1 MRKRPH
7 DFFDEHIRGIYI
19 RDRKIGRGSGCRQ
32 AFVKI
37 TGRSYTSQAVV
48 ASLRY
53 IGKESDGVGK
63 DTRVIDESGKEI
75 KPADFEKAVKE
86 WGFNPEIDRRNESKG
101 TRERKTRLT
110 TQFVVSFPK
119 SCSLSVRQ
127 TEDFMDA
134 FMLPYRE
141 KGAKYFIAVHTE
153 QGSRHAHV
161 IIRNKT
167 EFGERLTFDR
177 KDIQALRQRLT
188 FDRKDIQALRQ
199 RQVEVAKS
207 YGIRLEN
214 TLVRQR
220 RDEDRPIKKTLL
232 ERQVPEWHA
241 KNAEIVLRDKGSR
254 PIPFLQRLPE
264 LERKPEALDVWA
276 QRFKD
281 GNKAAVLFLEM
292 YAENPRTAFWYA
304 NNKPDVFG
312 KPLSDEAA
320 PVPPLNGRNFRLT
333 PKDREIV
340 LKRRDEIAARMTSPL
355 AYPRIGI
362 EAAWRKIYNL
372 TAEHKHPRQTKE
384 REREIEI

>member
-1 MRKRPH
+1 MRKRPY
-7 DFFDEHIRGIYI
+7 DFLEEHIRGIYI
-19 RDRKIGRGSGCRQ
+19 SEQTIGRGSGCRQ

-37 TGRSYTSQAVV
+37 TGRSYTSRTVV
-48 ASLRY
+48 ASLSY
-53 IGKESDGVGK
+53 IGQESDGVGK
-63 DTRVIDESGKEI
+63 DTRVLDESGKEI
-75 KPADFEKAVKE
+75 KPADLEKAVKE
-86 WGFNPEIDRRNESKG
+86 WDFNPEIDRRNESKG

-177 KDIQALRQRLT
+177 KDIQALRQR
-188 FDRKDIQALRQ
+188 
-199 RQVEVAKS
+199 QVEIAKS

-292 YAENPRTAFWYA
+292 YAENPHTAFWYA

-312 KPLSDEAA
+312 KRSASNA
-320 PVPPLNGRNFRLT
+320 PTEPLNNRNFHLT
-333 PKDREIV
+333 PKDRETI
-340 LKRRDEIAARMTSPL
+340 LNARDEIAACMTSPL
-355 AYPRIGI
+355 AYSRIGI

-384 REREIEI
+384 REREIER

>member
-1 MRKRPH
+1 MRKRPY
-7 DFFDEHIRGIYI
+7 DFLEEHIRGIYI
-19 RDRKIGRGSGCRQ
+19 PEQTIGRGSGCRQ

-37 TGRSYTSQAVV
+37 TGRSYTSRTVV
-48 ASLRY
+48 ASLSY
-53 IGKESDGVGK
+53 IGQESDGVGK
-63 DTRVIDESGKEI
+63 ETRVLDENGKEI

-86 WGFNPEIDRRNESKG
+86 WGFNPEIDKRNESKG

-119 SCSLSVRQ
+119 SCYLSVRQ

-153 QGSRHAHV
+153 QRCRHAHV
-161 IIRNKT
+161 IVRNET
-167 EFGERLTFDR
+167 EFGE
-177 KDIQALRQRLT
+177 RLT

-220 RDEDRPIKKTLL
+220 RDGDRPIKKTLL
-232 ERQVPEWHA
+232 ERQVPKWYE
-241 KNAEIVLRDKGSR
+241 KNQDIVLRDKGPR

-264 LERKPEALDVWA
+264 LERKPEALDVWT
-276 QRFKD
+276 RGFED

-312 KPLSDEAA
+312 KRSASN
-320 PVPPLNGRNFRLT
+320 VPTEPLNSRNFHLT
-333 PKDREIV
+333 PKDRENV
-340 LKRRDEIAARMTSPL
+340 LKSRDEIGACMTSPL
-355 AYPRIGI
+355 AYPRIDI
-362 EAAWRKIYNL
+362 ESAWRKVYNL
-372 TAEHKHPRQTKE
+372 TAERKHPRQTKE
-384 REREIEI
+384 REREIER

>member
-7 DFFDEHIRGIYI
+7 DFFKEHIRGIYI
-19 RDRKIGRGSGCRQ
+19 RNRKIGRGSGRRQ

-37 TGRSYTSQAVV
+37 TGRNYTSRTVF

-53 IGKESDGVGK
+53 IGKESDGAGK
-63 DTRVIDESGKEI
+63 DTRVIDENGKEI

-110 TQFVVSFPK
+110 TQFVISFPK

-153 QGSRHAHV
+153 QGCKHAHV
-161 IIRNKT
+161 IVRNKT

-177 KDIQALRQRLT
+177 KDIQALRQR
-188 FDRKDIQALRQ
+188 
-199 RQVEVAKS
+199 QVEIAKS

-232 ERQVPEWHA
+232 ERQVPEWYA
-241 KNAEIVLRDKGSR
+241 KNAEIVLRDKGSC
-254 PIPFLQRLPE
+254 PIPFLQKLPE
-264 LERKPEALDVWA
+264 LEHKPEALDVWV

-281 GNKAAVLFLEM
+281 GNKATVLFLEM
-292 YAENPRTAFWYA
+292 YAEKPRTALWYA
-304 NNKPDVFG
+304 NNKSDVFG

-333 PKDREIV
+333 PKDRENV
-340 LKRRDEIAARMTSPL
+340 LNSRDEIAARMTSPL

-372 TAEHKHPRQTKE
+372 TAEHKHSRQTKE
-384 REREIEI
+384 REREIER

>member
-1 MRKRPH
+1 MRKRPR
-7 DFFDEHIRGIYI
+7 DFFEEHIRGIYI
-19 RDRKIGRGSGCRQ
+19 RDRKIGRGSGRRQ

-37 TGRSYTSQAVV
+37 TGRSYTSSTVV
-48 ASLRY
+48 ASLNY

-63 DTRVIDESGKEI
+63 DTRVIDENGKEI

-119 SCSLSVRQ
+119 SCSLSVKQ

-141 KGAKYFIAVHTE
+141 KGAKYFIAAHTE

-161 IIRNKT
+161 VVRNKT

-177 KDIQALRQRLT
+177 KDIQALRQR
-188 FDRKDIQALRQ
+188 
-199 RQVEVAKS
+199 QVEIAKS

-232 ERQVPEWHA
+232 ERQVPKWHA
-241 KNAEIVLRDKGSR
+241 KNAEIVLRDKGPR
-254 PIPFLQRLPE
+254 PIPFLQKLPE
-264 LERKPEALDVWA
+264 LEHKPEALDVWA

-281 GNKAAVLFLEM
+281 DNKAAVLFLEM

-304 NNKPDVFG
+304 NNKADVFG
-312 KPLSDEAA
+312 KPLFDEAA
-320 PVPPLNGRNFRLT
+320 PIPPLNGRNFRLT
-333 PKDREIV
+333 PKDRENV
-340 LKRRDEIAARMTSPL
+340 LKSRDEIAACMTSPL

-372 TAEHKHPRQTKE
+372 TAEHKHSRQTKE

>member
-7 DFFDEHIRGIYI
+7 DFFNEHIRGIYI

-37 TGRSYTSQAVV
+37 TGRSYTSRTVV

-75 KPADFEKAVKE
+75 KPADFEKAVKK
-86 WGFNPEIDRRNESKG
+86 WGFNPEIDRRNESEG

-134 FMLPYRE
+134 FMLPHRE

-153 QGSRHAHV
+153 QGCRHAHV

-167 EFGERLTFDR
+167 EFGE
-177 KDIQALRQRLT
+177 RLT

-220 RDEDRPIKKTLL
+220 REEDRPIKKTLL

-241 KNAEIVLRDKGSR
+241 KNAEIVLRDKDSR

-340 LKRRDEIAARMTSPL
+340 LKRRDEIAACMTSPL

-384 REREIEI
+384 REREIER

>member
-19 RDRKIGRGSGCRQ
+19 RDRKIGQGSGRRQ

-37 TGRSYTSQAVV
+37 TGRSYTSRTVV
-48 ASLRY
+48 ASLSY
-53 IGKESDGVGK
+53 IGQESDGVGK
-63 DTRVIDESGKEI
+63 DTRVLDENGKEI

-86 WGFNPEIDRRNESKG
+86 WGFNPEIDKRNENKTKG
-101 TRERKTRLT
+101 QRKTRLT

-119 SCSLSVRQ
+119 SAYLSVRQ

-141 KGAKYFIAVHTE
+141 RGARFFIAVHTE

-161 IIRNKT
+161 IVRNET
-167 EFGERLTFDR
+167 EFGE
-177 KDIQALRQRLT
+177 RLT

-199 RQVEVAKS
+199 RQVEVAKT

-220 RDEDRPIKKTLL
+220 RDGDRPIKKTLL
-232 ERQVPEWHA
+232 ERQVPKWYE
-241 KNAEIVLRDKGSR
+241 KNKDIVLRDKGPR

-320 PVPPLNGRNFRLT
+320 PVPPLNGRNFSLT

-340 LKRRDEIAARMTSPL
+340 LKRRDEIAACMTSPL

-384 REREIEI
+384 NEREIEI

>member
-19 RDRKIGRGSGCRQ
+19 RDRKIGRGSGRRQ

-37 TGRSYTSQAVV
+37 TGRSYTSRTVV

-75 KPADFEKAVKE
+75 KPADFEKAVKK

-134 FMLPYRE
+134 FMLPHRE

-177 KDIQALRQRLT
+177 KDIQALRQR
-188 FDRKDIQALRQ
+188 
-199 RQVEVAKS
+199 QVEVAKS

-220 RDEDRPIKKTLL
+220 REEDRPIKKTLL

-241 KNAEIVLRDKGSR
+241 SRRLWTFGRKG
-254 PIPFLQRLPE
+254 L
-264 LERKPEALDVWA
+264 
-276 QRFKD
+276 
-281 GNKAAVLFLEM
+281 
-292 YAENPRTAFWYA
+292 RTATKRLFCSWKCMPKTRA
-304 NNKPDVFG
+304 RRFG
-312 KPLSDEAA
+312 MRTTNRTCSENRFPTKPL
-320 PVPPLNGRNFRLT
+320 PFR
-333 PKDREIV
+333 
-340 LKRRDEIAARMTSPL
+340 
-355 AYPRIGI
+355 
-362 EAAWRKIYNL
+362 
-372 TAEHKHPRQTKE
+372 H
-384 REREIEI
+384 

>member
-7 DFFDEHIRGIYI
+7 DFFDEYIRGIYI
-19 RDRKIGRGSGCRQ
+19 RDRKIGRGSGRRQ

-37 TGRSYTSQAVV
+37 TGRSYTSRTVV

-75 KPADFEKAVKE
+75 KPADFEKAVKK
-86 WGFNPEIDRRNESKG
+86 WGFNPEIDRRNESEG

-134 FMLPYRE
+134 FMLPHRE

-153 QGSRHAHV
+153 QGCRHAHV

-167 EFGERLTFDR
+167 EFGE
-177 KDIQALRQRLT
+177 RLT

-220 RDEDRPIKKTLL
+220 REEDRPIKKTLL

-241 KNAEIVLRDKGSR
+241 KNAEIVLRDKDSR

-304 NNKPDVFG
+304 NNKTDVFG
-312 KPLSDEAA
+312 KRSASNA
-320 PVPPLNGRNFRLT
+320 PTEPLNNRNFHLT
-333 PKDREIV
+333 PKDRETI
-340 LKRRDEIAARMTSPL
+340 LNARDEIAACMTSPL
-355 AYPRIGI
+355 AYSRIGI

-384 REREIEI
+384 REREIER

>member
-1 MRKRPH
+1 MGKRPY
-7 DFFDEHIRGIYI
+7 DFFEEHIRGVYI
-19 RDRKIGRGSGCRQ
+19 RDRKIGRGSGRRQ

-37 TGRSYTSQAVV
+37 TGRSYTSRTVV

-63 DTRVIDESGKEI
+63 DTRVIDENGKEI
-75 KPADFEKAVKE
+75 KPADFEKVVKE

-119 SCSLSVRQ
+119 SCSLSVKQ

-141 KGAKYFIAVHTE
+141 KGAKYFTAVHTE
-153 QGSRHAHV
+153 QRCKHAHV
-161 IIRNKT
+161 IVRNKT
-167 EFGERLTFDR
+167 EFGE
-177 KDIQALRQRLT
+177 RLT

-220 RDEDRPIKKTLL
+220 REEDQPIKKTLL

-241 KNAEIVLRDKGSR
+241 KNAEIVSRDKGPR

-264 LERKPEALDVWA
+264 LEHKLEALDVWA

-320 PVPPLNGRNFRLT
+320 PVPQLNGQNFRLT
-333 PKDREIV
+333 PKDRENV
-340 LKRRDEIAARMTSPL
+340 LNSRDEIAACMTSPL

-372 TAEHKHPRQTKE
+372 TAEHKHSRQTKE
-384 REREIEI
+384 REREIER

>member
-19 RDRKIGRGSGCRQ
+19 RDRKIGRGSGRRQ

-37 TGRSYTSQAVV
+37 TGRSYTSRTVV

-53 IGKESDGVGK
+53 IGKKSDGVGK

-75 KPADFEKAVKE
+75 KPADFEKAVKK
-86 WGFNPEIDRRNESKG
+86 WGFNPEIDRRNENKG

-134 FMLPYRE
+134 FMLPHRE

-177 KDIQALRQRLT
+177 KDIQALRQR
-188 FDRKDIQALRQ
+188 
-199 RQVEVAKS
+199 QVEVAQA

-220 RDEDRPIKKTLL
+220 FDMARPIKKTLL

-264 LERKPEALDVWA
+264 LERKPEALDV
-276 QRFKD
+276 
-281 GNKAAVLFLEM
+281 
-292 YAENPRTAFWYA
+292 
-304 NNKPDVFG
+304 
-312 KPLSDEAA
+312 
-320 PVPPLNGRNFRLT
+320 
-333 PKDREIV
+333 
-340 LKRRDEIAARMTSPL
+340 
-355 AYPRIGI
+355 
-362 EAAWRKIYNL
+362 
-372 TAEHKHPRQTKE
+372 
-384 REREIEI
+384 

>member
-1 MRKRPH
+1 MRKRPY
-7 DFFDEHIRGIYI
+7 DFLDEHIRGIYI
-19 RDRKIGRGSGCRQ
+19 RDRKIGQGSGRRQ

-37 TGRSYTSQAVV
+37 TGRSYTSRTVV
-48 ASLRY
+48 ASLSY
-53 IGKESDGVGK
+53 IGQESDGVGK
-63 DTRVIDESGKEI
+63 DTHVLDEKGDEV

-86 WGFNPEIDRRNESKG
+86 WDFNPEIDRRNESKG

-161 IIRNKT
+161 IIRNET

-177 KDIQALRQRLT
+177 KDI
-188 FDRKDIQALRQ
+188 KALRQ
-199 RQVEVAKS
+199 RQVEVAQA

-220 RDEDRPIKKTLL
+220 REEDQTIKKTLL

-304 NNKPDVFG
+304 NKKPDVFG

-320 PVPPLNGRNFRLT
+320 PIPPLDGRNFRLT
-333 PKDREIV
+333 PKDRGIV
-340 LKRRDEIAARMTSPL
+340 LKRRDEIAACMTSPL

-362 EAAWRKIYNL
+362 EAAWRKVYNL
-372 TAEHKHPRQTKE
+372 TAERKQPRQTRE
-384 REREIEI
+384 REREIER

>member
-7 DFFDEHIRGIYI
+7 DFFDERIRGIYI
-19 RDRKIGRGSGCRQ
+19 RDQKIGRGSGCRQ

-37 TGRSYTSQAVV
+37 TGRSYTSRTVV
-48 ASLRY
+48 ASLSY
-53 IGKESDGVGK
+53 IGQESDGVGK
-63 DTRVIDESGKEI
+63 ETCVLDEKGDEV
-75 KPADFEKAVKE
+75 KPDDFEKAVTE
-86 WGFNPEIDRRNESKG
+86 WGFNPEIDKRNESKTKG
-101 TRERKTRLT
+101 QRETRLT
-110 TQFVVSFPK
+110 TQFVVSFPQ
-119 SCSLSVRQ
+119 SCSLSVLQ
-127 TEDFMDA
+127 TEDFIDA

-177 KDIQALRQRLT
+177 KDIQALRQR
-188 FDRKDIQALRQ
+188 
-199 RQVEVAKS
+199 QVEVAKS

-220 RDEDRPIKKTLL
+220 FDMDRPIKKTLL

-264 LERKPEALDVWA
+264 LEHKPEALDVWT
-276 QRFKD
+276 RGFED

-312 KPLSDEAA
+312 KPLSGEAA

-333 PKDREIV
+333 PKDRENV
-340 LKRRDEIAARMTSPL
+340 LKRRDEIAACMTSPL

-362 EAAWRKIYNL
+362 EASSIPLAL
-372 TAEHKHPRQTKE
+372 SA
-384 REREIEI
+384 

>member
-1 MRKRPH
+1 MRKRPY
-7 DFFDEHIRGIYI
+7 DFLEEHIRGIYI
-19 RDRKIGRGSGCRQ
+19 SEQTIGRGSGCRQ

-53 IGKESDGVGK
+53 IGQESDGVGK

-75 KPADFEKAVKE
+75 KPADFEKAAKE

-134 FMLPYRE
+134 FMLPHRE

-177 KDIQALRQRLT
+177 KDIQALRQR
-188 FDRKDIQALRQ
+188 
-199 RQVEVAKS
+199 QVEVAKS

-220 RDEDRPIKKTLL
+220 REEDRPIKKTLL

-304 NNKPDVFG
+304 NKKPDVFG
-312 KPLSDEAA
+312 KRSALNA
-320 PVPPLNGRNFRLT
+320 PIEPLNNRNFHLT
-333 PKDREIV
+333 PKDRESV
-340 LKRRDEIAARMTSPL
+340 LKSRDEIAACMTSPL
-355 AYPRIGI
+355 AYPRIDI
-362 EAAWRKIYNL
+362 ETAWRKIYNL

-384 REREIEI
+384 NEREIER

>member
-1 MRKRPH
+1 MRKRPY
-7 DFFDEHIRGIYI
+7 DFLDEHIRGIYI
-19 RDRKIGRGSGCRQ
+19 PEQTIGRGSGCRQ

-37 TGRSYTSQAVV
+37 TGRSYTSRTVV
-48 ASLRY
+48 ASLSY
-53 IGKESDGVGK
+53 IGQVSDGVGK
-63 DTRVIDESGKEI
+63 ETRVIDENGKEI

-86 WGFNPEIDRRNESKG
+86 WRFNPEIDKRNENKTKG
-101 TRERKTRLT
+101 QRKTRLT

-161 IIRNKT
+161 IIRNET

-177 KDIQALRQRLT
+177 KDI
-188 FDRKDIQALRQ
+188 KALRQ
-199 RQVEVAKS
+199 RQVEVAQA

-220 RDEDRPIKKTLL
+220 RDGDRPIKKTLL

-320 PVPPLNGRNFRLT
+320 PVPQLNDRNFRLT
-333 PKDREIV
+333 PKDRESV
-340 LKRRDEIAARMTSPL
+340 LKSRDEIAACMTSPL

-372 TAEHKHPRQTKE
+372 TAEHKHPRKQEKIREQTFLFP
-384 REREIEI
+384 